1 MLPFK
6 CFILAIVSRGGRKG
20 IKVQGA
26 YYKYPL
32 LRRDRRVKKPPVK
45 LSNRHAINHSF
56 SFK

>member
-20 IKVQGA
+20 AKA
-26 YYKYPL
+26 RRTYYKYSL
-32 LRRDRRVKKPPVK
+32 LRRDCRVKKPPVK
-45 LSNRHAINHSF
+45 LSNGHAINHSF